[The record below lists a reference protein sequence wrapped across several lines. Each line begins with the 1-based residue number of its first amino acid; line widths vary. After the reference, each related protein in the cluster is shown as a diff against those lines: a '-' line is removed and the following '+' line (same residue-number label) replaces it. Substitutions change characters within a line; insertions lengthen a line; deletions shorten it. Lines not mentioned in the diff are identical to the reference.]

1 MTTLTTALKTVLNLN
16 KVNTILSR
24 RFDNS
29 LGGVSFNEF
38 IILYHISQSPDGKMR
53 RIDLAEK
60 IGLTASG
67 VTRLLLP
74 MEKTG
79 LIKRGEAEHDARVSY
94 VLIATGGQRRLT
106 EALERAEELTEELLP
121 PEITFNSL
129 TTLLIKLGGSIK

>member
-1 MTTLTTALKTVLNLN
+1 MTTLTPVLKIVLNLN
-16 KVNTILSR
+16 KVQTIINR

-29 LGGVSFNEF
+29 LGGVGFNEF
-38 IILYHISQSPDGKMR
+38 IILYHLSQSPDGKMR

-94 VLIATGGQRRLT
+94 VLIANGGQRRLA
-106 EALERAEELTEELLP
+106 EATERAEELAEELFPADLKLS
-121 PEITFNSL
+121 EL
-129 TTLLIKLGGSIK
+129 TKILLSLGGSIK